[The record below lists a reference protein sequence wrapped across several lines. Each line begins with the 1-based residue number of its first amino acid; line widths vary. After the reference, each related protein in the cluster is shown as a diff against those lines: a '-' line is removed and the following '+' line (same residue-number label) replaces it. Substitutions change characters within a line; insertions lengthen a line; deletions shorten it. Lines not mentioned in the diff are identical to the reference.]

1 MENEASHTDASRNIT
16 VKQMIAN
23 DVRDLANGTTANCI
37 APLRCHLYD
46 IDFYRSERFCAR
58 NDFNFSSCQLTE
70 PPRFTVIRV
79 PDQSVEPRSRSRT
92 IAYPSDSKVRSV
104 YTGIWTS
111 LMTVITLGSTLQLH
125 VSSGSCASVILRSGV
140 THRGGQDRVLLV
152 FSVNP
157 KPRISR
163 SPFNSIRFVFLHISF
178 IRFRLEIC
186 VFPRCIYET
195 RCVSVYWTSSILTY

>member
-1 MENEASHTDASRNIT
+1 
-16 VKQMIAN
+16 MIAN
-23 DVRDLANGTTANCI
+23 DVQGLGANGTTA
-37 APLRCHLYD
+37 LRCTEVPLVRHRLLP
-46 IDFYRSERFCAR
+46 ERFCAR
-58 NDFNFSSCQLTE
+58 NNFNFSSCQLME

-79 PDQSVEPRSRSRT
+79 SDQSVEPRSRSRT

-152 FSVNP
+152 VSVDT

-163 SPFNSIRFVFLHISF
+163 SPSNSDRSIFSPSFFV
-178 IRFRLEIC
+178 RLEIYAC
-186 VFPRCIYET
+186 LRAAFMNFIVLSCIELVRY
-195 RCVSVYWTSSILTY
+195 RRISLS